1 MGTKLTRIPTTTRH
15 HTEWTDQCV
24 RPERYYGDL
33 VMFFFFAFCGG
44 ARVRPDLVQPW
55 FAVVIV
61 HFLIDRFHCLR
72 FASDPLIE
80 TFSPYICHSSY

>member
-1 MGTKLTRIPTTTRH
+1 
-15 HTEWTDQCV
+15 
-24 RPERYYGDL
+24 
-33 VMFFFFAFCGG
+33 MFFFFAFCGG

-80 TFSPYICHSSY
+80 TFSPYMSFELLACFRGHLNSILSSNVDINSSTK

>member
-1 MGTKLTRIPTTTRH
+1 M
-15 HTEWTDQCV
+15 
-24 RPERYYGDL
+24 
-33 VMFFFFAFCGG
+33 FFFAFCGG
-44 ARVRPDLVQPW
+44 ARIRPDLVQPW

>member
-1 MGTKLTRIPTTTRH
+1 M
-15 HTEWTDQCV
+15 
-24 RPERYYGDL
+24 
-33 VMFFFFAFCGG
+33 FFFAFCGG
-44 ARVRPDLVQPW
+44 ARIRPDLVQPW

-61 HFLIDRFHCLR
+61 HFLIDRFHRLR